1 MKKGKIK
8 ALLLSAVL
16 VCVCGVITANTLFVS
31 ATTSVDLPT
40 TTLFTDDSGIV
51 LTEQG
56 LKVNT
61 KSDTATVNGTLSGDL
76 SVEYVY
82 SQSGYGETEFTF
94 YDKDDPTTKVFS
106 LYRSFSEDKNSGCA
120 CVVDYRGSDT
130 AEKILYLGAR
140 SWENSFPDKYRF
152 QYNGLGSVSSE
163 VYPSC
168 GTIYYNVTGN
178 IQLTWQN
185 DTVTVSVPVGTS
197 GEITSQKTVAT
208 LEVPDFKDG
217 YIMKVE
223 GSTLI
228 RNKGGDDS
236 IVIKT
241 INGVSLTDSTV
252 SAAVRDG
259 NGEVYYDGE
268 YVENG
273 KNVIEVVK
281 GEAIGNFSYSAY
293 VEVGSMKLSNP
304 VPIETFAGA
313 TDISTSKTG
322 DFQTTVS
329 HLGTSKAYTIRVLP
343 GINAT
348 DIFTEESAATFT
360 TVTSG
365 YGAVSGVKVV
375 PRKQTAAF
383 NGVFNGNLELQ
394 YAYAS
399 AGYGAVEFKFYD
411 KDNDR
416 TPVFSVY
423 KSRYTTQNV
432 AYNNYGNAFVI
443 YEGKYYVFG
452 QGYDTVAE
460 AEAAAV
466 ANGDCNFYP
475 ANNTSGTGVDK
486 WAVPGK
492 IILEWVDNQVTV
504 KLTTGVGLNIKSV
517 VTMAT
522 LTLGDF
528 RDGYTV
534 TIEDSPNIANRQNDD
549 PVVITSINGKSF
561 DKEILAASYST
572 SGILYEGEETDTIYA
587 FQNGEL
593 GKFSAKANTVVYAE
607 GFVGEASAEAVE
619 EGFEA
624 NYNADLQSVG
634 SGSVSVTTS
643 LYGAEGETKAYTLVV
658 VPSVAIETCEGAWIR
673 ARESMENSGIKF
685 AGYASIAD
693 LETLTADENVKN
705 VEVGILIT
713 ATDYLKGTDFTINAL
728 KAADKNYKRLAC
740 NEYFN
745 ESRIKEGHYEFD
757 ASIINILSYNF
768 TLKFSARVYLCVTM
782 QDDAELFLYSA
793 YNQSVN
799 SRSVY
804 EVAKS
809 AYELRS
815 ESSEVESILLAYI
828 NGFVNIN
835 ITDGEVS
842 YANASAEYTPAYVAN
857 YENGVLTITSATKIC
872 LVMVNGKYYRFE
884 LNGTAGNYT
893 ASVTIPE

>member
-8 ALLLSAVL
+8 ALLLLAGL
-16 VCVCGVITANTLFVS
+16 VCICGAVTANTLFVS
-31 ATTSVDLPT
+31 ATTSVGLPT
-40 TTLFTDDSGIV
+40 TALFTDDSGV
-51 LTEQG
+51 VSTEQG

-61 KSDTATVNGTLSGDL
+61 KTDTATISGTLNGDL
-76 SVEYVY
+76 SIEYIY

-94 YDKDDPTTKVFS
+94 YDKDEPTTKVFS
-106 LYRSFSEDKNSGCA
+106 LYRSFSVDKNSGCA

-130 AEKILYLGAR
+130 AEKILYLGEN
-140 SWENSFPDKYRF
+140 SWENSFSDVYRF
-152 QYNGLGSVSSE
+152 QYNGFGSVSSE

-178 IQLTWQN
+178 LRLTWEN
-185 DTVTVSVPVGTS
+185 DTVTISVPVGAN
-197 GEITSQKTVAT
+197 GEISSQKTVAT
-208 LEVPDFKDG
+208 LEIPGFKDG

-228 RNKGGDDS
+228 RGKGGDDS

-252 SAAVRDG
+252 SVAVRDG
-259 NGEVYYDGE
+259 DGEIYYDGE

-273 KNVIEVVK
+273 KNVIKVVK

-293 VEVGSMKLSNP
+293 VEVGSLKLSNP
-304 VPIETFAGA
+304 VLIETFAGA
-313 TDISTSKTG
+313 TDISTAKTG

-329 HLGTSKAYTIRVLP
+329 HSGISKAYTVRVLP
-343 GINAT
+343 AINAT
-348 DIFTEESAATFT
+348 DIFTGKSEAAFT

-365 YGAVSGVKVV
+365 YGTVSGVKVV
-375 PRKQTAAF
+375 PRKKAAAF

-423 KSRYTTQNV
+423 KSRYTTQNT
-432 AYNNYGNAFVI
+432 AYNTYGNAFVI

-475 ANNTSGTGVDK
+475 ANNTSATGVDK

-492 IILEWVDNQVTV
+492 IILEWIDNQVTI

-522 LTLGDF
+522 FTLDNF
-528 RDGYTV
+528 SDGYKV
-534 TIEDSPNIANRQNDD
+534 TIEDSPNIANRQHED

-561 DKEILAASYST
+561 DKEVLEAAYST

-587 FQNGEL
+587 VQNGEL
-593 GKFSAKANTVVYAE
+593 GKFSAKANTVVYAD
-607 GFVGEASAEAVE
+607 GFFGEASAEAVE

-624 NYNADLQSVG
+624 VYNADLQSVG

-643 LYGAEGETKAYTLVV
+643 LYGSVGETKEYTLVV
-658 VPSVAIETCEGAWIR
+658 VPSVAIETGDGALIR
-673 ARESMENSGIKF
+673 VRENMENSGIKF
-685 AGYASIAD
+685 MGYASISD
-693 LETLTADENVKN
+693 LESLSADENVKN

-713 ATDYLKGTDFTINAL
+713 ATDYLKETAFTVNAL
-728 KAADKNYKRLAC
+728 KAAGKNYKKLAC
-740 NEYFN
+740 DEYLK
-745 ESRIKEGHYEFD
+745 ESTEKVGYYEFD
-757 ASIINILSYNF
+757 ASIIDILPYNF

-782 QDDAELFLYSA
+782 QDNTKLFVYSA
-793 YNQSVN
+793 YEQSVN
-799 SRSVY
+799 SRSIY
-804 EVAKS
+804 EVAKT
-809 AYELRS
+809 AYELHY
-815 ESSEVESILLAYI
+815 ESGSIETILLAYI
-828 NGFVNIN
+828 NGFVNLN
-835 ITDGEVS
+835 ISGGEIS
-842 YANASAEYTPAYVAN
+842 YANASEKYTPVYTAS
-857 YENGVLTITSATKIC
+857 YENGVLTITSETKIC
-872 LVMVNGKYYRFE
+872 LVMVNGKYCRFE

-893 ASVTIPE
+893 VSLTISE